1 MADKKTAR
9 AAVSKPFLKG
19 SPTDENTI
27 RQIMKF
33 LGLLILSSFMA
44 FLVSMMASFNSDI
57 LRIAV
62 NLAIEAMVLLIFL
75 SRGSEHGTD
84 AVARGEI
91 LYQHVQGGQ
100 EVSEGE
106 RRIPFNRMK
115 GFVTG
120 ICGTVLFLIPT
131 VIIALTAQKQMTG
144 SGTLPSW
151 MEGYLR
157 RPEISGALTQYT
169 QAGSVSVADILRILV
184 RIMIMPFVRMAG
196 AENRSLLLT
205 VERISPLLVLL
216 PAAAYGTGYLQGPSR
231 RARIHSEISENKR
244 RKISRERRERKART
258 AAKPKEPEQL
268 N

>member
-1 MADKKTAR
+1 MSDKKNKRT
-9 AAVSKPFLKG
+9 AVSKPFLKG
-19 SPTDENTI
+19 SPTDENTF
-27 RQIMKF
+27 RQILKF
-33 LGLLILSSFMA
+33 IGMLILSSFMA
-44 FLVSMMASFNSDI
+44 FLVCMMTSFNSDI

-62 NLAIEAMVLLIFL
+62 NVAIEGMVLLIFF
-75 SRGSEHGTD
+75 SRGSEHGTE

-91 LYQHVQGGQ
+91 LYQHIQKGQ

-106 RRIPFNRMK
+106 KRIPFNRMK

-120 ICGTVLFLIPT
+120 ICGTLVFLIPT

-151 MEGYLR
+151 MEGYLK
-157 RPEISGALTQYT
+157 RPEIGGALTQYT
-169 QAGSVSVADILRILV
+169 QAGSISFADIVRVFV

-196 AENRSLLLT
+196 AEDRNLLLAI
-205 VERISPLLVLL
+205 ERISPILVLF